1 MAEQEQAQE
10 KTEQPSAKRL
20 KEARKK
26 GQVARSKDFNTT
38 VTLLFTALGFL
49 IFGKQLA
56 HQMATMMRQAFEF
69 DTRVIIT
76 PITSLERLFFLAKMG
91 FWSLIP
97 LLAVIFLITLAAP
110 LLMGGWVF
118 SGQVILP
125 KFSRLNVFQG
135 LKRMVSVKSFAEMI
149 KSFFKFLL
157 VAVVAIVVLKSQ
169 VPALLALAHVPI
181 ETAIG
186 SGALIV
192 VKSFVLITA
201 SLIVIAAFDVPFQ
214 LYEHQ
219 KNMKMTMQE
228 LRDEYKETEGKPEV
242 KSAIRRAQQEI
253 SRRRMMNE
261 ISKANVVLT
270 NPTHYAV
277 AISYKEKSHKA
288 PIVVAKGKDLVAF
301 QISKVAKSHQIPII
315 SVPPLARA
323 LYFSTK
329 LNKEIPRGL
338 YVAVAQVLAYVFQLR
353 DKERYDYKPT
363 VLQDVPIPPELA
375 RKAEE
380 NVNE

>member
-1 MAEQEQAQE
+1 MTDQEHAQE

-20 KEARKK
+20 REARKK
-26 GQVARSKDFNTT
+26 GQVARSRDFNTT

-49 IFGKQLA
+49 VFGRQLA
-56 HQMATMMRQAFEF
+56 HHLAVMMRHAFEF
-69 DTRVIIT
+69 DTRVIMT
-76 PITSLERLFFLAKMG
+76 TAVSVERLFFLVKIG
-91 FWSLIP
+91 FWSLMP
-97 LLAVIFLITLAAP
+97 LLIAIFLINLAAP

-118 SGQVILP
+118 SGQVLQP
-125 KFSRLNVFQG
+125 KFSRLNLFQG
-135 LKRMVSVKSFAEMI
+135 LKRMISLKGFVEMF

-169 VPALLALAHVPI
+169 VPVLLSLAHVPI
-181 ETAIG
+181 ETAISSG
-186 SGALIV
+186 SLVV
-192 VKSFVLITA
+192 VKSFVLIAA
-201 SLIVIAAFDVPFQ
+201 SLILIAAFDVPFQ

-228 LRDEYKETEGKPEV
+228 LRDEYKEIEGKPEI

-288 PIVVAKGKDLVAF
+288 PIVVAKGKDLIAF
-301 QISKVAKSHQIPII
+301 QINKVAASHQIPII

-329 LNKEIPRGL
+329 LNAEIPRGL

-353 DKERYDYKPT
+353 DKERYDYKPA
-363 VLQDVPIPPELA
+363 VLQNVPIPTELV
-375 RKAEE
+375 REAEE
-380 NVNE
+380 NANE